1 MNWLKRLYRYFL
13 YPVSTNRMFYLTM
26 LFLAVILT
34 IISNIGMSND
44 IFLALLIP
52 LWGAY
57 LYCVLATLLRPVR
70 LHWVVWIVA
79 ILFWLTEIFSVLFYS
94 SLITVRLVKLVLE
107 TDTREASE
115 FLSGLWAMPA
125 LWITLACGVVAV
137 LLAKRTTM
145 LWPSLPNKVRKVLF
159 GLFCICTLWSAVRGE
174 GSHIKLI
181 RCFSLDS
188 VAQLN
193 DERYLPCLRTPAI
206 RFAYGVAYSVVTVRE
221 YKILVPAVERTQV
234 DACTFRS
241 PCIVL
246 IIGESFNKYHTPLY
260 NEASLPTT
268 PNLCRLRDEGQL
280 YLFSDVVT
288 QSNLTAQVMQNILST
303 WSEDEPDNWMNH
315 TLFPAVFRKAG
326 YDVYYWSNQ
335 FVADGGGGLFSNLGG
350 ALLNHPDLNRLQFT
364 ARNSATFA
372 YDSGL
377 NTNLRAFIADSL
389 GGTLSRPS
397 LFIVH
402 YIGQHVSYADRF
414 PSDYNR
420 FTADSLSPTYG
431 GAHGCEIRAQYANAT
446 LFHDHCVNELWQLFA
461 DHDAVAVYLSDHGEE
476 CYDYR
481 NFYERSD
488 QNHLTPQV
496 ARYQFEIPFF
506 VLTSD
511 AFRTNHPDLMEQ
523 IRAAQNKPFV
533 NSDIC
538 HMLFSLAGIETPDY
552 RTDRDLL
559 SPQYNTTRPRYIG
572 DHVDY
577 NTLIRQIQ

>member
-1 MNWLKRLYRYFL
+1 
-13 YPVSTNRMFYLTM
+13 MFYLTM

-34 IISNIGMSND
+34 IVSNIGMSTD

-79 ILFWLTEIFSVLFYS
+79 ILFWLAEIFSVLFYS
-94 SLITVRLVKLVLE
+94 SLITVRLVKLILE

-137 LLAKRTTM
+137 LLAKGTTM
-145 LWPSLPNKVRKVLF
+145 LWPSLPNKVRKVLV

-181 RCFSLDS
+181 RCFSLNS

-193 DERYLPCLRTPAI
+193 EERYLPCLRTPAI
-206 RFAYGVAYSVVTVRE
+206 RFAYGVAYTVVTVRE
-221 YKILVPAVERTQV
+221 YKTLVPAVERTQV

-260 NEASLPTT
+260 NDASLPTT

-414 PSDYNR
+414 PSGYNH

-431 GAHGCEIRAQYANAT
+431 GSHGCEIRAQYANAT

-511 AFRTNHPDLMEQ
+511 AFRANHPDLMEQ

>member
-1 MNWLKRLYRYFL
+1 MNWLKRLYNWFL

-34 IISNIGMSND
+34 IVSNIGMSTD

-79 ILFWLTEIFSVLFYS
+79 ILFWLVEIFSVLFYS
-94 SLITVRLVKLVLE
+94 SLITVRLVKLILE

-137 LLAKRTTM
+137 LLAKGTTM
-145 LWPSLPNKVRKVLF
+145 LWPSLPNKVRKVLV

-206 RFAYGVAYSVVTVRE
+206 RFAYGVAYTVATVRE

-241 PCIVL
+241 PCILL

-260 NEASLPTT
+260 NDASLPTT

-414 PSDYNR
+414 PTDYNH
-420 FTADSLSPTYG
+420 FTVDSLSPTYG
-431 GAHGCEIRAQYANAT
+431 GVHGCEIRAQYANAT

>member
-13 YPVSTNRMFYLTM
+13 YPVSTNRTFYLTM

-34 IISNIGMSND
+34 IVSNIGMSTD

-79 ILFWLTEIFSVLFYS
+79 ILFWLAEIFSVLFYS

>member
-34 IISNIGMSND
+34 IVSNIGMSTD

-70 LHWVVWIVA
+70 LHWMVWIVA
-79 ILFWLTEIFSVLFYS
+79 ILFWLAEIFSVLFYS
-94 SLITVRLVKLVLE
+94 SLITVRLVKLILE

-137 LLAKRTTM
+137 LLAKGTTM
-145 LWPSLPNKVRKVLF
+145 LWPSLPNKVRKVLV

-206 RFAYGVAYSVVTVRE
+206 RFAYGVAYTVVTVRE
-221 YKILVPAVERTQV
+221 YKTLVPAVERTQV

-260 NEASLPTT
+260 NDASLPTT

-280 YLFSDVVT
+280 YPFSDVVT

-414 PSDYNR
+414 PSDYNH
-420 FTADSLSPTYG
+420 FTADSLTPTYG
-431 GAHGCEIRAQYANAT
+431 GSHGCEIRAQYANAT
-446 LFHDHCVNELWQLFA
+446 LFHDHCVNELWQLFV

-552 RTDRDLL
+552 RADRDLL

>member
-34 IISNIGMSND
+34 IVSNIGMSTD

-57 LYCVLATLLRPVR
+57 LYCVLATLLRPIR

-79 ILFWLTEIFSVLFYS
+79 ILLWLIEIFSVLFYS
-94 SLITVRLVKLVLE
+94 SLITVRLVKLILE
-107 TDTREASE
+107 TNTREASE

-137 LLAKRTTM
+137 LLAKGTTM
-145 LWPSLPNKVRKVLF
+145 LWPSLPNKVRKVLV
-159 GLFCICTLWSAVRGE
+159 GLFCVCTLWSAVRGE

-181 RCFSLDS
+181 RCFTLDS

-193 DERYLPCLRTPAI
+193 EERYLPSLRTPAI
-206 RFAYGVAYSVVTVRE
+206 RFAYGVAYTTVTMRE
-221 YKILVPAVERTQV
+221 YKTLVPAVERTQV
-234 DACTFRS
+234 DACSFRS

-260 NEASLPTT
+260 NPSSLPTT
-268 PNLCRLRDEGQL
+268 PNLCRLRDEGAL
-280 YLFSDVVT
+280 YVFSDVVT

-364 ARNSATFA
+364 ARNSAIVP
-372 YDSGL
+372 YDADL
-377 NTNLRAFIADSL
+377 NADLRAFIADSL

-420 FTADSLSPTYG
+420 FTADSFSPTYG
-431 GAHGCEIRAQYANAT
+431 GARGCEIRAQYANAT
-446 LFHDHCVNELWQLFA
+446 LYHDHCINELWELFA
-461 DHDAVAVYLSDHGEE
+461 DRDAVVVYLSDHGEE

-506 VLTSD
+506 MLASD
-511 AFRTNHPDLMEQ
+511 SFRTNHPDLMEQ

-538 HMLFSLAGIETPDY
+538 HMLFSLAGIEMPDY
-552 RTDRDLL
+552 RADRDLL
-559 SPQYNTTRPRYIG
+559 SPQYNAARPRYIG

>member
-1 MNWLKRLYRYFL
+1 
-13 YPVSTNRMFYLTM
+13 
-26 LFLAVILT
+26 
-34 IISNIGMSND
+34 
-44 IFLALLIP
+44 
-52 LWGAY
+52 
-57 LYCVLATLLRPVR
+57 
-70 LHWVVWIVA
+70 
-79 ILFWLTEIFSVLFYS
+79 
-94 SLITVRLVKLVLE
+94 
-107 TDTREASE
+107 
-115 FLSGLWAMPA
+115 
-125 LWITLACGVVAV
+125 
-137 LLAKRTTM
+137 M
-145 LWPSLPNKVRKVLF
+145 LWPSLPNKVRKVLV

-206 RFAYGVAYSVVTVRE
+206 RFAYGVAYTVVTVRE
-221 YKILVPAVERTQV
+221 YKTLVPAVERTQV

-260 NEASLPTT
+260 NDASLPTT

-414 PSDYNR
+414 PSDYNH

-446 LFHDHCVNELWQLFA
+446 LFHDYCVNELWQLFA

-481 NFYERSD
+481 SFYERSD
-488 QNHLTPQV
+488 QNHLTPLM
-496 ARYQFEIPFF
+496 AKYQFETPFF

>member
-1 MNWLKRLYRYFL
+1 MNWLKRLYKYFL
-13 YPVSTNRMFYLTM
+13 YPVSTNRMFYLCM
-26 LFLAVILT
+26 LFLALILT
-34 IISNIGMSND
+34 VVSNIGRSND

-57 LYCVLATLLRPVR
+57 LYCVAATLLRPIR
-70 LHWVVWIVA
+70 LHWLVWIVA
-79 ILFWLTEIFSVLFYS
+79 IGLWLGEIFSLLFYS
-94 SLITVRLVKLVLE
+94 SLYTVRLVKLIME

-125 LWITLACGVVAV
+125 LWITLACGAAAV
-137 LLAKRTTM
+137 LLAKGAM
-145 LWPSLPNKVRKVLF
+145 KLWPRVHRTARKVLIA
-159 GLFCICTLWSAVRGE
+159 LFCICTIWSALRGE
-174 GSHIKLI
+174 HSYIKLI

-193 DERYLPCLRTPAI
+193 DERYLPCLRTPTI
-206 RFAYGVAYSVVTVRE
+206 RFAYGVAYSLLTVRE
-221 YKILVPAVERTQV
+221 YKTLVPSVERTQV

-246 IIGESFNKYHTPLY
+246 VIGESFNKYHTPLY
-260 NEASLPTT
+260 NAASLPTT
-268 PNLCRLRDEGQL
+268 PNLCRLRDEGAL
-280 YLFSDVVT
+280 RLFSDVVT
-288 QSNLTAQVMQNILST
+288 QSNLTAQVMQNMLST
-303 WSEDEPDNWMNH
+303 WSDDEPDNWMNH

-326 YDVYYWSNQ
+326 YAVYYWSNQ

-350 ALLNHPDLNRLQFT
+350 ALVNHPDLARLQFT
-364 ARNSATFA
+364 ARNASTFA

-377 NTNLRAFIADSL
+377 NADLGAFIADSL
-389 GGTLSRPS
+389 GGTLQSPS

-414 PSDYNR
+414 PADYNR
-420 FTADSLSPTYG
+420 FKADSLTPTYG
-431 GAHGCEIRAQYANAT
+431 GARGCEIRAQYANAT
-446 LFHDHCVNELWQLFA
+446 LFHDHCLNELWQLFA
-461 DHDAVAVYLSDHGEE
+461 DRDAVLVYLSDHGEE

-488 QNHLTPQV
+488 QNDLTPQV

-506 VLTSD
+506 IIVSD
-511 AFRTNHPDLMEQ
+511 SFRTAHPEVMEQ
-523 IRAAQNKPFV
+523 IQAAQHRPYV

-552 RTDRDLL
+552 RADRDLL
-559 SPQYNTTRPRYIG
+559 SPLFNAARPRYIG
-572 DHVDY
+572 DRVDY
-577 NTLIRQIQ
+577 DILIRQLN

>member
-34 IISNIGMSND
+34 MVSNIGMSTD

-52 LWGAY
+52 IWGAY

-137 LLAKRTTM
+137 LLAKGTTM
-145 LWPSLPNKVRKVLF
+145 LWPSLPNKVRKVLI

-206 RFAYGVAYSVVTVRE
+206 RFAYGVAYTVVTVRE
-221 YKILVPAVERTQV
+221 YKTLVPAVERTQV

-260 NEASLPTT
+260 NDASLPTT
-268 PNLCRLRDEGQL
+268 PNLCRLRNEGQL

-414 PSDYNR
+414 PPDYNR
-420 FTADSLSPTYG
+420 FTADSLTPTYG
-431 GAHGCEIRAQYANAT
+431 GSHGCEIRAQYANAT

-488 QNHLTPQV
+488 QNHLTPQI

>member
-34 IISNIGMSND
+34 IVSNIGMSTD

-79 ILFWLTEIFSVLFYS
+79 ILFWLAEIFSVLFYS
-94 SLITVRLVKLVLE
+94 SLITVRLVKLILE

-137 LLAKRTTM
+137 LLAKGTTM
-145 LWPSLPNKVRKVLF
+145 LWPSLPNKVRKVLV

-181 RCFSLDS
+181 RCFSLNS

-193 DERYLPCLRTPAI
+193 EERYLPCLRTPAI
-206 RFAYGVAYSVVTVRE
+206 RFAYGVAYTVVTVRE
-221 YKILVPAVERTQV
+221 YKTLVPAVERTQV

-260 NEASLPTT
+260 NDASLPTT

-414 PSDYNR
+414 PSGYNH

-431 GAHGCEIRAQYANAT
+431 GSHGCEIRAQYANAT

-511 AFRTNHPDLMEQ
+511 AFRANHPDLMEQ

>member
-70 LHWVVWIVA
+70 LHWVVWIIA
-79 ILFWLTEIFSVLFYS
+79 ILFWLAEIFSVLFYS
-94 SLITVRLVKLVLE
+94 SLITVRLVKLILE

-115 FLSGLWAMPA
+115 FLSSLWAMPA

-137 LLAKRTTM
+137 LLAKGTTM
-145 LWPSLPNKVRKVLF
+145 LWPSLPNKVRKVLV

-206 RFAYGVAYSVVTVRE
+206 RFAYGVAYTVVTVRE
-221 YKILVPAVERTQV
+221 YKTLVPAVERTQV

-260 NEASLPTT
+260 NDASLPTT

-303 WSEDEPDNWMNH
+303 WSEDEPDDWMNH

-389 GGTLSRPS
+389 GGTLSHPS

-414 PSDYNR
+414 PSDYNH
-420 FTADSLSPTYG
+420 FTADSLTPTYG

-559 SPQYNTTRPRYIG
+559 SPQYNTTLPRYIG

-577 NTLIRQIQ
+577 NTLIRQLQ

>member
-34 IISNIGMSND
+34 IVSNIGMSTD

-57 LYCVLATLLRPVR
+57 LYCVLASLLRPVR
-70 LHWVVWIVA
+70 LHWVVWIIA
-79 ILFWLTEIFSVLFYS
+79 ILFWLAEIFSVLFYS

-137 LLAKRTTM
+137 LLAKGTTM
-145 LWPSLPNKVRKVLF
+145 LWPSLPNKVRKVLI

-181 RCFSLDS
+181 RCFSLNS

-206 RFAYGVAYSVVTVRE
+206 RFAYGVAYTVVTVRE

-260 NEASLPTT
+260 NDASLPTT
-268 PNLCRLRDEGQL
+268 PNLCRLRNEGQL

-414 PSDYNR
+414 PSDYNH

-431 GAHGCEIRAQYANAT
+431 GSHGCEIRAQYANAT

-496 ARYQFEIPFF
+496 AHYQFEIPFF
-506 VLTSD
+506 MLVSD
-511 AFRTNHPDLMEQ
+511 SFRTNHPDLMEQ

>member
-13 YPVSTNRMFYLTM
+13 YPVSTNRVFYLTM

-34 IISNIGMSND
+34 IVSNIGMSTD

-79 ILFWLTEIFSVLFYS
+79 ILFWLAEIFSVLFYS
-94 SLITVRLVKLVLE
+94 SLITVRLVKLILE

-137 LLAKRTTM
+137 LLAKGTTM
-145 LWPSLPNKVRKVLF
+145 LWPSLPNKVRKVLV

-193 DERYLPCLRTPAI
+193 EERYLPCLRTPAI
-206 RFAYGVAYSVVTVRE
+206 RFVYGVAYTVVTVRE
-221 YKILVPAVERTQV
+221 YKTLVPAVERTQV

-260 NEASLPTT
+260 NDASLPTT

-414 PSDYNR
+414 PSDYNH

-431 GAHGCEIRAQYANAT
+431 GSHGCEIRAHYANAT

-488 QNHLTPQV
+488 QNHLTPRV

>member
-34 IISNIGMSND
+34 IVSNIGMSTD

-94 SLITVRLVKLVLE
+94 SLITVRLVKLILE

-137 LLAKRTTM
+137 LLAKGTTM
-145 LWPSLPNKVRKVLF
+145 LWPSLPNKVRKVLM

-206 RFAYGVAYSVVTVRE
+206 RFAYGVAYTVVTVRE
-221 YKILVPAVERTQV
+221 YKTLVPAVERTQV

-260 NEASLPTT
+260 NDASLPTT
-268 PNLCRLRDEGQL
+268 PNLCRLRNEGQL

-414 PSDYNR
+414 PPDYNR
-420 FTADSLSPTYG
+420 FTADSLTPTYG
-431 GAHGCEIRAQYANAT
+431 GSHGCEIRAQYANAT

-488 QNHLTPQV
+488 QNHLTPQI

>member
-1 MNWLKRLYRYFL
+1 
-13 YPVSTNRMFYLTM
+13 MFYLTM

-34 IISNIGMSND
+34 IVSNIGMSTD

-79 ILFWLTEIFSVLFYS
+79 ILFWLAEIFSVLFYS
-94 SLITVRLVKLVLE
+94 SLITVRLVKLILE

-115 FLSGLWAMPA
+115 FLSGLWAMPS

-137 LLAKRTTM
+137 LLAKGITM
-145 LWPSLPNKVRKVLF
+145 LWPSLPNKVRKVLV

-206 RFAYGVAYSVVTVRE
+206 RFAYGVAYTVVTVRE
-221 YKILVPAVERTQV
+221 YKTLVPAVERTQV

-260 NEASLPTT
+260 NDASLPTT

-414 PSDYNR
+414 PPDYNR
-420 FTADSLSPTYG
+420 FTADSLTPTYG
-431 GAHGCEIRAQYANAT
+431 GSHGCEIRAQYANAT

-488 QNHLTPQV
+488 QNHLTPQI

>member
-1 MNWLKRLYRYFL
+1 
-13 YPVSTNRMFYLTM
+13 MFYLTM

-34 IISNIGMSND
+34 IVSNIGMSTD

-79 ILFWLTEIFSVLFYS
+79 ILFWLAEIFSVLFYS
-94 SLITVRLVKLVLE
+94 SLITVRLVKLILE

-115 FLSGLWAMPA
+115 FLSGLWAMPS

-137 LLAKRTTM
+137 LLAKGITM
-145 LWPSLPNKVRKVLF
+145 LWPSLPNKVRKVLV

-206 RFAYGVAYSVVTVRE
+206 RFAYGVAYTVVTVRE
-221 YKILVPAVERTQV
+221 YKTLVPAVERTQV

-260 NEASLPTT
+260 NDASLPTT

-414 PSDYNR
+414 PPDYNR
-420 FTADSLSPTYG
+420 FTADSLTPTYG
-431 GAHGCEIRAQYANAT
+431 GSHGCEIRAQYANAT

-488 QNHLTPQV
+488 QNHLTPQI

-538 HMLFSLAGIETPDY
+538 HMLFSLAGIETPNY

>member
-13 YPVSTNRMFYLTM
+13 YPVSTNRIFYLTM

-34 IISNIGMSND
+34 IVSNIGMSTD

-79 ILFWLTEIFSVLFYS
+79 ILFWLAEIFSVLFYS

-125 LWITLACGVVAV
+125 LWITLACGVAAV
-137 LLAKRTTM
+137 LLAKGTTM
-145 LWPSLPNKVRKVLF
+145 LWPSLPNKVRKVLV

-206 RFAYGVAYSVVTVRE
+206 RFAYGVAYTVVTVRE

-241 PCIVL
+241 PCILL

-260 NEASLPTT
+260 NDASLPTT

-414 PSDYNR
+414 PSDYNL

>member
-1 MNWLKRLYRYFL
+1 MNWLKRLYKYFL

-26 LFLAVILT
+26 LFLALILT
-34 IISNIGMSND
+34 IVSNIDMSND

-57 LYCVLATLLRPVR
+57 LYCVLATLLRPIR

-79 ILFWLTEIFSVLFYS
+79 ILLWLIEIFSVLFYS
-94 SLITVRLVKLVLE
+94 SLITVRLVKLILE
-107 TDTREASE
+107 TNTREASE

-125 LWITLACGVVAV
+125 LWITLACGVAAV
-137 LLAKRTTM
+137 LLAKGTAM
-145 LWPSLPNKVRKVLF
+145 AWPSIPNKGRKVLV
-159 GLFCICTLWSAVRGE
+159 GLFCVCTLWSAVRGE

-181 RCFSLDS
+181 RCFTLDS

-193 DERYLPCLRTPAI
+193 EERYLPSLRTPAI
-206 RFAYGVAYSVVTVRE
+206 RFAYGVAYTTVTMRE
-221 YKILVPAVERTQV
+221 YKTLVPAVERTQV

-260 NEASLPTT
+260 NDASLPTT

-303 WSEDEPDNWMNH
+303 WSEDEPDSWMNH

-389 GGTLSRPS
+389 GGTLSHPS

-402 YIGQHVSYADRF
+402 YIGQHVSYADRY

-431 GAHGCEIRAQYANAT
+431 GARGCEIRAQYANAT
-446 LFHDHCVNELWQLFA
+446 LYHDHCINELWELFA

-506 VLTSD
+506 MLASD
-511 AFRTNHPDLMEQ
+511 SFRTNHPDLMEQ

-552 RTDRDLL
+552 RADRDLL
-559 SPQYNTTRPRYIG
+559 SPQYNTARPRYIG

>member
-13 YPVSTNRMFYLTM
+13 YPVSTNRTFYLTM

-34 IISNIGMSND
+34 IVSNIGMSTD